1 MKFWKSKTFAVGV
14 SIVCFVLLI
23 GLSWMNRQQER
34 RRLTQMRALQQQ
46 AAPYEQEIQKIQS
59 ELDKREKAISANTD
73 ISGAVPCFRISSAK
87 DIELVKELSAGYAFT
102 PTILLDCSLDKETL
116 RDIIKA
122 SAAENYDFVLFI
134 RSMQDDTLDTAAELQ
149 EMIAEYTT
157 GWEPVVLLRNPEDTQ
172 ENRALLAQHGYQTLF
187 RYRTDLDD
195 GTQDEMLYLPYGFLR
210 AATYSSRLTTTLVSA
225 HTSMAICFDLD
236 NLHDHTLAEKDIT
249 DCLNVLDKYV
259 SEKKLEYRDA
269 DTAFL
274 VLAQKEGK
282 TERAK
287 AEFDRYAQQQEARI
301 KELRDIVSEI
311 YSHWDEY

>member
-14 SIVCFVLLI
+14 IIVCSVILM

-34 RRLTQMRALQQQ
+34 RRLAQMRALQQQ
-46 AAPYEQEIQKIQS
+46 AAPYEQEIREIQS
-59 ELDKREKAISANTD
+59 ELNKRENVISANSEM
-73 ISGAVPCFRISSAK
+73 SGAVPCFEISSAK
-87 DIELVKELSAGYAFT
+87 EIELVKELSAGYAFT
-102 PTILLDCSLDKETL
+102 PTILLNCSLDKEVL

-122 SAAENYDFVLFI
+122 AAAENYEFVLFI
-134 RSMQDDTLDTAAELQ
+134 RSMEDDTLDTAEELQ

-157 GWEPVVLLRNPEDTQ
+157 VWEPIVLLRNPEDTE
-172 ENRALLAQHGYQTLF
+172 ENRALLAQRGYQTLF

-195 GTQDEMLYLPYGFLR
+195 GTQDEILYLPYGFPR
-210 AATYSSRLTTTLVSA
+210 ATTSNSRLAEALVSA

-249 DCLNVLDKYV
+249 DCLSVLDKYV
-259 SEKKLEYRDA
+259 SEKALEYRDA
-269 DTAFL
+269 DTAFW

-282 TERAK
+282 TERAQ

-301 KELRDIVSEI
+301 KELREIVSEI

>member
-14 SIVCFVLLI
+14 IIVCSVLLI

-34 RRLTQMRALQQQ
+34 RRLAQMRALQQQ
-46 AAPYEQEIQKIQS
+46 AAPYEQEIRKIQS

-73 ISGAVPCFRISSAK
+73 ISGAIPCFEISSAK
-87 DIELVKELSAGYAFT
+87 DIEVVKELSASHAFT

-122 SAAENYDFVLFI
+122 SAAENYKFVLFI
-134 RSMQDDTLDTAAELQ
+134 RSMGDDTLDTVADLQ

-157 GWEPVVLLRNPEDTQ
+157 VWEPIVLLRNPEDTQ
-172 ENRALLAQHGYQTLF
+172 ENRALLAQRGYQTLF
-187 RYRTDLDD
+187 RYSTGLDD
-195 GTQDEMLYLPYGFLR
+195 GAQDEMLYLPYGFIL
-210 AATYSSRLTTTLVSA
+210 ATTSSSRLTDTLVSA

>member
-14 SIVCFVLLI
+14 IIVCSALLI

-34 RRLTQMRALQQQ
+34 RRLAQMRASQQQ
-46 AAPYEQEIQKIQS
+46 AAPYKQEIREIQS
-59 ELDKREKAISANTD
+59 ELNKREKAIYTSTD
-73 ISGAVPCFRISSAK
+73 ISGAIPCFEISSAK
-87 DIELVKELSAGYAFT
+87 DIEVVKELSADYAFT

-122 SAAENYDFVLFI
+122 SAAENYKFVLFI
-134 RSMQDDTLDTAAELQ
+134 RSMGDDTLDTVVDLQ

-157 GWEPVVLLRNPEDTQ
+157 GWEPIVLLRNPEDTQ
-172 ENRALLAQHGYQTLF
+172 ENRALLAQRGYQTLF

-195 GTQDEMLYLPYGFLR
+195 GTQDEMLYLSYGFIL
-210 AATYSSRLTTTLVSA
+210 ATTSSSRLTDTLVSA

-236 NLHDHTLAEKDIT
+236 NLHDNTLAEKDIT
-249 DCLNVLDKYV
+249 DYLNVLDKYV

-301 KELRDIVSEI
+301 KELRDVVSEI